1 MRRREEEEEEEEES
15 AGDECR
21 VRRGF
26 KAKEVAAQ
34 EHLIII
40 RTQWVAN
47 SIAEA
52 LEISSKGRANPAK
65 EFLHHG

>member
-1 MRRREEEEEEEEES
+1 MRRREEEEEEEES
-15 AGDECR
+15 AGDECM
-21 VRRGF
+21 VRGF
-26 KAKEVAAQ
+26 KAKEVVAQ

-52 LEISSKGRANPAK
+52 LEILSKGRANPAK